1 MFLFMVFSS
10 ADNPF
15 PRSDV
20 CFYVGILRSQ
30 TESRSKAYRL
40 YGCQG
45 GGLLVPY
52 ILWSLLYLGATCTFF
67 VLQHEAIIWSDYAV
81 RILTGGASAQLYYVL
96 VLFQLVILTP
106 LFLHLLG
113 KKVWRIILYS
123 ITPVHLTIIYI
134 FNIQVSPDIGPYG
147 ELFSAWLFFYLL
159 GLDARAGRL
168 ETLIEHV
175 KLWHV
180 IIALVVAIAEAF
192 LLLHLTFGEPVF
204 NQIRFCNFFFV
215 TVFDLWLLKNSR
227 SLDRDSLAGLWWYRL
242 GVKLGDASYGIY
254 FCHMAVLLIMEK
266 ILQMFNLSAIWAV
279 YWIFSWGAMSFCLI
293 WTGLA
298 CLFPVAKTSYEMGD
312 KGFGVK
318 VNK

>member
-1 MFLFMVFSS
+1 M
-10 ADNPF
+10 
-15 PRSDV
+15 
-20 CFYVGILRSQ
+20 
-30 TESRSKAYRL
+30 
-40 YGCQG
+40 
-45 GGLLVPY
+45 
-52 ILWSLLYLGATCTFF
+52 
-67 VLQHEAIIWSDYAV
+67 

-106 LFLHLLG
+106 LFLHLLE

-215 TVFDLWLLKNSR
+215 TVFDLWLLKISR
-227 SLDRDSLAGLWWYRL
+227 SLDRDSLTGLWWYRL

-279 YWIFSWGAMSFCLI
+279 YWIFSWGLCLFVSFGLV
-293 WTGLA
+293 WLA
-298 CLFPVAKTSYEMGD
+298 CFLLPKLHMKWAI
-312 KGFGVK
+312 K
-318 VNK
+318 VLGLK